1 MISRRRLMGLSAAA
15 ALAPAVAGRAAFA
28 QAWPNRFVRLIAPFP
43 AGGGTDAV
51 GRVIAGRLSEIW
63 GQQVVIENR
72 GGAGSNIGIEAAAR
86 SDPDGYTLLIASL
99 PLAVNRFIY
108 PPLGYDSVT
117 DFAPV
122 SLICTYPNVMAVP
135 NSSPAK
141 SVREFIDHANANRG
155 RITFASSG
163 IGTSPHLSGE
173 LFKRMAGIEMTHV
186 PYRGVAPAMNDLI
199 PGRVDVMFNT
209 TGGLMPQVRGGQVRG
224 LAVTTAQ
231 RFPTAP
237 ELPTVAESGV
247 PGFDVSSWY
256 AFLVPARTPPDIV
269 RKMHGDTVTALS
281 DPTVKARLQ
290 ELGVLVIGSTPAE
303 LARHLKSEM
312 EKWEPVIKAA
322 GITVRE

>member
-1 MISRRRLMGLSAAA
+1 
-15 ALAPAVAGRAAFA
+15 
-28 QAWPNRFVRLIAPFP
+28 
-43 AGGGTDAV
+43 
-51 GRVIAGRLSEIW
+51 
-63 GQQVVIENR
+63 
-72 GGAGSNIGIEAAAR
+72 
-86 SDPDGYTLLIASL
+86 
-99 PLAVNRFIY
+99 
-108 PPLGYDSVT
+108 
-117 DFAPV
+117 
-122 SLICTYPNVMAVP
+122 
-135 NSSPAK
+135 
-141 SVREFIDHANANRG
+141 
-155 RITFASSG
+155 
-163 IGTSPHLSGE
+163 
-173 LFKRMAGIEMTHV
+173 
-186 PYRGVAPAMNDLI
+186 MNDLI

-269 RKMHGDTVTALS
+269 RKMHADTVTALS

-290 ELGVLVIGSTPAE
+290 EHGVLVIGSTPAE